1 MGRTATNVI
10 GNSIA
15 TAVIAKWEVRR
26 AVREE
31 RVAQAVTFGQFEGE
45 PK

>member
-15 TAVIAKWEVRR
+15 TAVIAKWE
-26 AVREE
+26 AK
-31 RVAQAVTFGQFEGE
+31 RVARQNDAENSIVLGQLQGE
-45 PK
+45 AK